1 MTGTTECGMLKKRNA
16 CVLLGYKNICSVVV
30 NIETF
35 YKSLEKAEIGR
46 YLGSYGLRLESGGSE
61 A

>member
-1 MTGTTECGMLKKRNA
+1 MHVCCWDIRTFA
-16 CVLLGYKNICSVVV
+16 VVV